1 MTDNSSSN
9 NTSDRIRIYLLDD
22 QDFYIL
28 LLRAYLGL
36 EQDFEI
42 VGTDYSNEAGLA
54 NLIAA
59 RPDVAIVSPE
69 MAELPFTKTIE
80 RLRAE
85 LPNTGI
91 ILLTFN
97 DSFYFRELAEKAG
110 ADAYVTKFSA
120 PAELIPDIRR
130 VGRRA

>member
-1 MTDNSSSN
+1 MTDNSPNRDSSG
-9 NTSDRIRIYLLDD
+9 RIRVFIMDD

-36 EQDFEI
+36 EKDFEI
-42 VGTDYSNEAGLA
+42 VGTAYSNEAGLA
-54 NLIAA
+54 SLIAA
-59 RPDVAIVSPE
+59 SPDVAIVSPE
-69 MAELPFTKTIE
+69 MAELPFTKTVE

-85 LPNTGI
+85 LPHTGI

-97 DSFYFRELAEKAG
+97 DSKYFRELAQKAG

-130 VGRRA
+130 VGRRT